1 MHLSPG
7 ARLGP
12 YELIETIGHGGMGE
26 VYRAR
31 DTRLGRDVAIKFL
44 SAERSTD
51 PQALARFEREGRAV
65 AALSHPN
72 IIALY
77 DVGREGDT
85 VYAVTEL
92 LEGTTLRERLQKGP
106 LPPRKA
112 LEYGQAIAEAI
123 AAAHSRGIVHR
134 DLKPE
139 NVFVTTDGRIKVLDF
154 GIAHMASGLVT
165 PADDGETREKFPT
178 SPGTII
184 GTVGYMAPEQVR
196 GAATDARTDVF
207 AFGIVLYEV
216 LTGHA
221 AFVRDTPADT
231 LSAILSAE
239 PPDLPRIS
247 AIASPA
253 IEHIVRRCLE
263 KAPEERFQSARDL
276 SFALEAI
283 SAGTGGPAPDPSP
296 SPKTTAAPP
305 ERAGIGRVLVGL
317 GALALVI
324 AGSFSAGRSTVKAPA
339 SAPPALF
346 SLSANTAPF
355 DAVSISPD
363 GRYIAYTGAAAPTSP
378 AGNTGVSLRRL
389 DSLGFS
395 PMPETASASRPFL
408 WSPDS
413 KLFGYFVSNSLVV
426 REVPDGAPRVLGE
439 FPGRATGA
447 AWGPNGVLLVS
458 TAAGVFQLPASGGT
472 PKLVMATDL
481 EREIWRGWPSFL
493 PGGDRFLY
501 TTLRNNGSESTLETR
516 AAALDGRELGT
527 VLTGAVGAM
536 YADGFLLFGMSG
548 ALCAQPFDSR
558 SLKVSGER
566 RQIAA
571 SVSQNWRSG
580 EIAASASG
588 TGVLVFRTAPQS
600 EVQFTWVDRTGRKL
614 GTVGAS
620 DSYTNFDVSPDGR
633 RIAASRRDPK
643 TGVNSLALIDVER
656 GVTTPITPLNE
667 DNFDD
672 PTWAPDGRQ
681 IAYRHADSLVMRAA
695 NGGDERVLVTGEAYP
710 DDFTRDGRFITYGRQ
725 RLGFFE
731 AQALDLLKPGAKPL
745 ILVPNVTL
753 SDESRF
759 SRNEKW
765 VAYASNQSGSDQI
778 WVIPFPPTGEK
789 WQISQAGGVQP
800 RWSTDGNEWLFIDP
814 DGRLMAVSIP
824 EGDPRRA
831 NEPKPLFA
839 TGLTPSNALDQLAVV
854 GDRFLLRLPL
864 SSRAEDSSPIQVLVN
879 WTKR

>member
-1 MHLSPG
+1 VHLRPG

-44 SAERSTD
+44 KAELSAD

-92 LEGTTLRERLQKGP
+92 LEETTLRERLGAGP

-112 LEYGQAIAEAI
+112 LEYVRAVAEAI
-123 AAAHSRGIVHR
+123 AAAHRGGIVHR

-154 GIAHMASGLVT
+154 GIAHMAAAPIT
-165 PADDGETREKFPT
+165 PAVDGETRERSST
-178 SPGTII
+178 SPGTMI

-207 AFGIVLYEV
+207 ALGVVLYEV

-231 LSAILSAE
+231 LSAILAAE

-247 AIASPA
+247 SSAGPA
-253 IEHIVRRCLE
+253 IEQIVRRCLE

-276 SFALEAI
+276 AFALEAL
-283 SAGTGGPAPDPSP
+283 SAGTGGATRDLSP
-296 SPKTTAAPP
+296 TPTPAAPA
-305 ERAGIGRVLVGL
+305 RARISKVLVAL
-317 GALALVI
+317 GAMALVI
-324 AGSFSAGRSTVKAPA
+324 AGSFAAGRVTVKAPA

-355 DAVSISPD
+355 DAVSVSPD
-363 GRYIAYTGAAAPTSP
+363 GRYIAYTGAATPTSS
-378 AGNTGVSLRRL
+378 AGSTVVSLRQL
-389 DSLGFS
+389 ESLGVS
-395 PMPETASASRPFL
+395 PLPETSSASRPFL

-413 KLFGYFVSNSLVV
+413 KTFGYFIDTALIV
-426 REVPDGAPRVLGE
+426 REVPDGAPRVLTS

-458 TAAGVFQLPASGGT
+458 TAAGVFQASASGGT
-472 PKLVMATDL
+472 PQLVMKTDL
-481 EREIWRGWPSFL
+481 AREIWRGWPSFL

-536 YADGFLLFGMSG
+536 YADGHLLYGMSG
-548 ALCAQPFDSR
+548 ALYAQAFDSR
-558 SLKVSGER
+558 SLTLGGER

-571 SVSQNWRSG
+571 SVSQNWRFG
-580 EIAASASG
+580 EIAASASS
-588 TGVLVFRTAPQS
+588 TGVLVFRTAPRS
-600 EVQFTWVDRTGRKL
+600 EVQFTWVDRTGRKV
-614 GTVGAS
+614 GTVGAP

-643 TGVNSLALIDVER
+643 TGVNSLALIEVER
-656 GVTTPITPLNE
+656 GVTTPITPLDE
-667 DNFDD
+667 DNYDD
-672 PTWAPDGRQ
+672 PTW
-681 IAYRHADSLVMRAA
+681 
-695 NGGDERVLVTGEAYP
+695 
-710 DDFTRDGRFITYGRQ
+710 
-725 RLGFFE
+725 
-731 AQALDLLKPGAKPL
+731 
-745 ILVPNVTL
+745 
-753 SDESRF
+753 
-759 SRNEKW
+759 
-765 VAYASNQSGSDQI
+765 
-778 WVIPFPPTGEK
+778 
-789 WQISQAGGVQP
+789 
-800 RWSTDGNEWLFIDP
+800 
-814 DGRLMAVSIP
+814 
-824 EGDPRRA
+824 
-831 NEPKPLFA
+831 
-839 TGLTPSNALDQLAVV
+839 
-854 GDRFLLRLPL
+854 
-864 SSRAEDSSPIQVLVN
+864 
-879 WTKR
+879 

>member
-1 MHLSPG
+1 
-7 ARLGP
+7 
-12 YELIETIGHGGMGE
+12 MGE
-26 VYRAR
+26 VYRAS

-44 SAERSTD
+44 NADLATD
-51 PQALARFEREGRAV
+51 SLALARFEREGRAV

-92 LEGTTLRERLQKGP
+92 LEGTTLRERLQGGP
-106 LPPRKA
+106 LPFRKA
-112 LEYGQAIAEAI
+112 LECTRAVAEAI

-139 NVFVTTDGRIKVLDF
+139 NVFVTTDGRVKVLDF
-154 GIAHMASGLVT
+154 GIAHMAAAPMT
-165 PADDGETREKFPT
+165 PTDDGETRERPKT
-178 SPGTII
+178 SPGAMI
-184 GTVGYMAPEQVR
+184 GTIGYMAPEQVR
-196 GAATDARTDVF
+196 GAATDARTDIF
-207 AFGIVLYEV
+207 ALGVVLYEV
-216 LTGHA
+216 LAGHA
-221 AFVRDTPADT
+221 AFRRDTPADT
-231 LSAILSAE
+231 LSAILTAE

-247 AIASPA
+247 SSAGPA
-253 IEHIVRRCLE
+253 LENILRRCLE

-283 SAGTGGPAPDPSP
+283 SAGTAGASGNA
-296 SPKTTAAPP
+296 
-305 ERAGIGRVLVGL
+305 ERTGSESGSGSGSGRSHLR
-317 GALALVI
+317 GALGMSGVAALVV
-324 AGSFSAGRSTVKAPA
+324 AGSFAAGRFTAKAPA
-339 SAPPALF
+339 VVPPALF
-346 SLSANTAPF
+346 SLPANTAPF
-355 DAVSISPD
+355 DAVSVSPD
-363 GRYIAYTGAAAPTSP
+363 GRYIAYTGAATATSP
-378 AGNTGVSLRRL
+378 TGNTGVSLRRL
-389 DSLGFS
+389 DTLAFS
-395 PMPETASASRPFL
+395 PMSATTSAIRPFV

-413 KLFGYFVSNSLVV
+413 KSFGYFVGPALIV
-426 REVPDGAPRVLGE
+426 REVPDGPPRTLAE

-458 TAAGVFQLPASGGT
+458 TAAGVFQLPAKGGA
-472 PKLVMATDL
+472 PQLVMKTDL
-481 EREIWRGWPSFL
+481 AREIWRGWPSFL
-493 PGGDRFLY
+493 PGGERFLY

-516 AAALDGRELGT
+516 AATLDGRELGT

-536 YADGFLLFGMSG
+536 YADGYLLFGMSG
-548 ALCAQPFDSR
+548 ALYAQPFDSR
-558 SLKVSGER
+558 SLTVSGER

-580 EIAASASG
+580 DLAASASL

-600 EVQFTWVDRTGRKL
+600 EVQFTWVDRTGRKV
-614 GTVGAS
+614 GTVGAP

-643 TGVNSLALIDVER
+643 TGVNSLALIEVER
-656 GVTTPITPLNE
+656 GVTTPITPLDE

-681 IAYRHADSLVMRAA
+681 ISYRHADSLVMRAA
-695 NGGDERVLVTGEAYP
+695 NGGDERVLVAAEAFP
-710 DDFTRDGRFITYGRQ
+710 DHFSRDGRFLTYGRQ
-725 RLGFFE
+725 RLGFYE
-731 AQALDLLKPGAKPL
+731 AQALDLLTPGAKPV

-753 SDESRF
+753 SDETRF
-759 SRNEKW
+759 SRSEEW
-765 VAYASNQSGSDQI
+765 IAYASNQSGSDQV

-789 WQISQAGGVQP
+789 WQISQKGGVQP
-800 RWSTDGNEWLFIDP
+800 RWSSDGNELFFLDP

-831 NEPKPLFA
+831 GEPKPLFA
-839 TGLTPSNALDQLAVV
+839 AGLTPSNALDQIAVV
-854 GDRFLLRLPL
+854 GDRFLLKLPL

-879 WTKR
+879 WTTQ

>member
-1 MHLSPG
+1 
-7 ARLGP
+7 
-12 YELIETIGHGGMGE
+12 MGE

-31 DTRLGRDVAIKFL
+31 DTRLGRDVAIKL
-44 SAERSTD
+44 LNAELSTD

-92 LEGTTLRERLQKGP
+92 LEGTTLRERLQGGS

-112 LEYGQAIAEAI
+112 IEYGRAVAEAI

-139 NVFVTTDGRIKVLDF
+139 NVFVTSDGRIKVLDF
-154 GIAHMASGLVT
+154 GIAHMAAAPMT
-165 PADDGETREKFPT
+165 PADGETRGASTTAPGVVI
-178 SPGTII
+178 GTI
-184 GTVGYMAPEQVR
+184 GYMAPEQVR

-207 AFGIVLYEV
+207 ALGVVLYEI

-231 LSAILSAE
+231 VSAILTAE
-239 PPDLPRIS
+239 PPDLPQITSRAGS
-247 AIASPA
+247 A

-263 KAPEERFQSARDL
+263 KVPEERFQSARDL
-276 SFALEAI
+276 SFALEAL
-283 SAGTGGPAPDPSP
+283 SAGTGGVTPDRSP
-296 SPKTTAAPP
+296 SPAP
-305 ERAGIGRVLVGL
+305 ARVGMVTGL
-317 GALALVI
+317 IALGVVALAI
-324 AGSFSAGRSTVKAPA
+324 AGSFAAGRFTAPAA

-346 SLSANTAPF
+346 SLSASTAPF
-355 DAVSISPD
+355 DAVSVSPD
-363 GRYIAYTGAAAPTSP
+363 GRYVAYTGAASSANP

-389 DSLGFS
+389 DSLSVS
-395 PMPETASASRPFL
+395 PLSDTTAAIRPFL

-413 KLFGYFVSNSLVV
+413 KTFGYFVDTALVV
-426 REVPDGAPRVLGE
+426 RELAGGMPRVLAQL
-439 FPGRATGA
+439 PGRATGA

-458 TAAGVFQLPASGGT
+458 TAAGVFRVPESGGA
-472 PKLVMATDL
+472 PQLLMKTDL
-481 EREIWRGWPSFL
+481 AREIWRGWPSFL

-516 AAALDGRELGT
+516 VAALDGRELGT
-527 VLTGAVGAM
+527 VLTGAVGAL
-536 YADGFLLFGMSG
+536 YADGYLLFGMGG
-548 ALCAQPFDSR
+548 ALYAQTFDSR
-558 SLKVSGER
+558 GLALSGER

-580 EIAASASG
+580 DIAASASL

-600 EVQFTWVDRTGRKL
+600 EVQFTWVDRTGQRL
-614 GTVGAS
+614 GTVGAA

-656 GVTTPITPLNE
+656 GVTTPITPLDE
-667 DNFDD
+667 DDFDD
-672 PTWAPDGRQ
+672 PTWTPDGRQ
-681 IAYRHADSLVMRAA
+681 IAYRRADSLVMRAA
-695 NGGDERVLVTGEAYP
+695 NGGDERVLVAAEAYP
-710 DDFTRDGRFITYGRQ
+710 DHFTRDGRFLTYGRQ
-725 RLGFFE
+725 RLGFYE
-731 AQALDLLKPGAKPL
+731 AQALDLLTPGATPVM
-745 ILVPNVTL
+745 LVPNVTL
-753 SDESRF
+753 SDEARF

-765 VAYASNQSGSDQI
+765 VAYASNQSGADQT

-789 WQISQAGGVQP
+789 WQISQSSGVQP
-800 RWSTDGNEWLFIDP
+800 RWSHDGHELFFLDP
-814 DGRLMAVSIP
+814 DGRLMAVSMP
-824 EGDPRRA
+824 DGDPRRA
-831 NEPKPLFA
+831 GEPKPLFA
-839 TGLTPSNALDQLAVV
+839 TGLTPSNALDQFAVV
-854 GDRFLLRLPL
+854 GDRFLMKLPL
-864 SSRAEDSSPIQVLVN
+864 SSRAGDSSPIQVFVN
-879 WTKR
+879 WTTR

>member
-1 MHLSPG
+1 VHPRPG

-44 SAERSTD
+44 NAELSAD

-92 LEGTTLRERLQKGP
+92 LEGTTLRDRLKQGP
-106 LPPRKA
+106 LPQRKA
-112 LEYGQAIAEAI
+112 LECVRAVAEAI

-154 GIAHMASGLVT
+154 GIARMAAAPVT
-165 PADDGETREKFPT
+165 AADEGETRERSTT
-178 SPGTII
+178 SPGTMI
-184 GTVGYMAPEQVR
+184 GTIGYMAPEQVR
-196 GAATDARTDVF
+196 GGATDARTDVF
-207 AFGIVLYEV
+207 ALGVVLYEV
-216 LTGHA
+216 LAGHA
-221 AFVRDTPADT
+221 AFVRATPADT
-231 LSAILSAE
+231 LGAILTSE
-239 PPDLPRIS
+239 PPDLARIS
-247 AIASPA
+247 SSAGPA
-253 IEHIVRRCLE
+253 IEHIIRRCLE
-263 KAPEERFQSARDL
+263 KAPEERFHSARDL

-283 SAGTGGPAPDPSP
+283 SAGTGGGSG
-296 SPKTTAAPP
+296 TA
-305 ERAGIGRVLVGL
+305 ERTGSGSGRGGLRTALVAL
-317 GALALVI
+317 GAAALVI
-324 AGSFSAGRSTVKAPA
+324 AGSFAAGRFTTKAPA

-355 DAVSISPD
+355 DAVSVSPD
-363 GRYIAYTGAAAPTSP
+363 GRYIAYTGAATPTSP
-378 AGNTGVSLRRL
+378 AGNTGLSLRRL

-395 PMPETASASRPFL
+395 PLPETSSAMRPFL

-413 KLFGYFVSNSLVV
+413 KTFGYFVDTALVV
-426 REVPDGAPRVLGE
+426 REMPDGSPRTLAQ

-472 PKLVMATDL
+472 PQQVMKTDL
-481 EREIWRGWPSFL
+481 AQEIWRGWPSFL

-536 YADGFLLFGMSG
+536 YADGHLLFGMSG
-548 ALCAQPFDSR
+548 ALYAQPFDSR
-558 SLKVSGER
+558 GLTLGGER

-571 SVSQNWRSG
+571 SVSQNWRTG
-580 EIAASASG
+580 EVAASASE
-588 TGVLVFRTAPQS
+588 TGVLVFRMAPQS
-600 EVQFTWVDRTGRKL
+600 DVQFTWVDRTGRKV
-614 GTVGAS
+614 GTVGAP
-620 DSYTNFDVSPDGR
+620 DSYTNFDMSPDGR

-656 GVTTPITPLNE
+656 GVTTPVTPLDE

-695 NGGDERVLVTGEAYP
+695 NGGDERVLVRAESYP
-710 DDFTRDGRFITYGRQ
+710 DHFTRDGRFLTYGRQ
-725 RLGFFE
+725 RLGFYE
-731 AQALDLLKPGAKPL
+731 AQALDILTPGAKPV

-753 SDESRF
+753 SDEARF
-759 SRNEKW
+759 SRSEKW
-765 VAYASNQSGSDQI
+765 IAYASNQSGSDQT

-789 WQISQAGGVQP
+789 WQISQGGGVQP
-800 RWSTDGNEWLFIDP
+800 RWSSDGNELFFLDP

-831 NEPKPLFA
+831 GEPKPLFA
-839 TGLTPSNALDQLAVV
+839 TGLTPSNALDQVAVV
-854 GDRFLLRLPL
+854 GDRFLLKLPL

-879 WTKR
+879 WTAR

>member
-1 MHLSPG
+1 
-7 ARLGP
+7 
-12 YELIETIGHGGMGE
+12 MGE

-44 SAERSTD
+44 KAELSTD
-51 PQALARFEREGRAV
+51 PQALARFESEGRAV

-92 LEGTTLRERLQKGP
+92 LEGTTLRERLLGGP
-106 LPPRKA
+106 LPPRKT
-112 LEYGQAIAEAI
+112 LEYVRAVAEAI

-139 NVFVTTDGRIKVLDF
+139 NVFVTNDGRVKVLDF
-154 GIAHMASGLVT
+154 GIAHMAAAPMT
-165 PADDGETREKFPT
+165 PAIDDAGETREKPKT
-178 SPGTII
+178 SPGTMI
-184 GTVGYMAPEQVR
+184 GTIGYMAPEQVR
-196 GAATDARTDVF
+196 GGATDPRTDVF
-207 AFGIVLYEV
+207 ALGALLYEA
-216 LTGHA
+216 LSGHA
-221 AFVRDTPADT
+221 AFKRETPADT
-231 LSAILSAE
+231 LSAILTAE

-247 AIASPA
+247 SSAGPA

-276 SFALEAI
+276 SFALEAL
-283 SAGTGGPAPDPSP
+283 SAGTGGASGSAERPGSGSGSGPGSGRRNLRMIVIASGV
-296 SPKTTAAPP
+296 AA
-305 ERAGIGRVLVGL
+305 AVV
-317 GALALVI
+317 
-324 AGSFSAGRSTVKAPA
+324 AGSFAAGRFTVKAPP

-355 DAVSISPD
+355 DAVSVSPD
-363 GRYIAYTGAAAPTSP
+363 GRYIAYTGAAAPTSA

-389 DSLGFS
+389 DSLGFA
-395 PMPETASASRPFL
+395 PMSETSSAFRPFL

-413 KLFGYFVSNSLVV
+413 KTFGYFVDTTLIV
-426 REVPDGAPRVLGE
+426 REVPPFDESPSTSSGTGAPRALAQ

-458 TAAGVFQLPASGGT
+458 TAAGVFQVPAKGGT
-472 PKLVMATDL
+472 PQLVMKTDL
-481 EREIWRGWPSFL
+481 AREIWRGWPSFL
-493 PGGDRFLY
+493 PGGDRFLD

-516 AAALDGRELGT
+516 AASLDGRELGT

-536 YADGFLLFGMSG
+536 YADGYLLFGMSG
-548 ALCAQPFDSR
+548 ALYAQPFDSR
-558 SLKVSGER
+558 SLTLSGER

-580 EIAASASG
+580 EIAASASS

-600 EVQFTWVDRTGRKL
+600 EVQFTWVDRVGRKV
-614 GTVGAS
+614 GTVGAP

-633 RIAASRRDPK
+633 RIVATRRDPK
-643 TGVNSLALIDVER
+643 TGVNSLTLTEVER
-656 GVTTPITPLNE
+656 GVTTPITPLDE
-667 DNFDD
+667 DDFDD

-681 IAYRHADSLVMRAA
+681 IAYRRANSIVMRAA
-695 NGGDERVLVTGEAYP
+695 NGGDESVIVTAEAFP
-710 DDFTRDGRFITYGRQ
+710 DHFTRDGRFLTYGRQ
-725 RLGFFE
+725 RLGFYE
-731 AQALDLLKPGAKPL
+731 AQALDLLTPGAKPV

-753 SDESRF
+753 SDEARF

-765 VAYASNQSGSDQI
+765 VAYASNQSGADEI

-789 WQISQAGGVQP
+789 WRISQAGGVQP
-800 RWSTDGNEWLFIDP
+800 RWSSDGNELFFLDP

-831 NEPKPLFA
+831 GEPKPLFA

-854 GDRFLLRLPL
+854 GDRFLLKLPL

-879 WTKR
+879 WTTR